1 MWRHRPTSVV
11 CDCKAHCGPDWQQ
24 VVVVSMIEWRRLIK
38 VAVRGVEATG
48 DLDDF
53 NELSEIITI
62 VNNGHGLSKTGEFK

>member
-1 MWRHRPTSVV
+1 
-11 CDCKAHCGPDWQQ
+11 
-24 VVVVSMIEWRRLIK
+24 MIEWRRLIK